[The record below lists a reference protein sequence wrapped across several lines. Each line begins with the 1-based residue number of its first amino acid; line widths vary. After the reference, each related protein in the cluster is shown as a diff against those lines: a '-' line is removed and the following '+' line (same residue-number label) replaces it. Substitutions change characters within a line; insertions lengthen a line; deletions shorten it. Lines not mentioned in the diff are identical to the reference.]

1 MNHDGPNGR
10 YHAGAHGHEKFRRE
24 DVVQCHQA
32 VHQPNNNILFYK
44 RRGVH
49 ELSMNHSEAEPPKVH
64 TDSIDMLIS
73 YSLPQLGDG
82 Y

>member
-1 MNHDGPNGR
+1 MVDIMLEHMDTKNFE
-10 YHAGAHGHEKFRRE
+10 EKMSSNVTKLFTN
-24 DVVQCHQA
+24 QTT
-32 VHQPNNNILFYK
+32 NILFYK